1 MEMYSIVKGFVHPK
15 IGEKDSSTEF
25 VDIGETRAQCIV
37 VENLLSEI
45 LKQNAPKNIDFI
57 YKNFMHE
64 RVLNTNENNEHVKK
78 INQIFSLY
86 KESFTGYKSS
96 GFKFYLIKKDAETN
110 KVLDVIKFW
119 KSFRDTK
126 GV

>member
-1 MEMYSIVKGFVHPK
+1 MEIYSIVKGIVHPK

-25 VDIGETRAQCIV
+25 VDIGETREQCLV
-37 VENLLSEI
+37 FENLLFEI
-45 LKQNAPKNIDFI
+45 LKLNAPKNIDLI
-57 YKNFMHE
+57 YNKFMHDDD
-64 RVLNTNENNEHVKK
+64 VYYISEHRRTKK
-78 INQIFSLY
+78 IDEVYYFY
-86 KESFTGYKSS
+86 RESFTGYKAS
-96 GFKFYLIKKDAETN
+96 GFKFYLIKKDPNTQ

>member
-1 MEMYSIVKGFVHPK
+1 MEIYSIVKGIVHPK

-25 VDIGETRAQCIV
+25 VDIGETRTECLV
-37 VENLLSEI
+37 VENMLTELLNLNS
-45 LKQNAPKNIDFI
+45 PKNIDLV
-57 YKNFMHE
+57 YKNFIHE
-64 RVLNTNENNEHVKK
+64 RVLNTNKDNESTKK
-78 INQIFSLY
+78 IDEVYYFY
-86 KESFTGYKSS
+86 RESFTGYKAS
-96 GFKFYLIKKDAETN
+96 GFKFYLIKKDPNTQ